1 MKKEY
6 STIWLRH
13 KQTRVTATLA
23 FRNFDTSKDGGRVE
37 MYLVGSEL
45 AVHTF
50 GGLEVQTL
58 YLPAGRID
66 AEVK

>member
-1 MKKEY
+1 MNEY

-13 KQTRVTATLA
+13 KKTRVTAKLV
-23 FRNFDTSKDGGRVE
+23 FRNFNTSKDGGGVE
-37 MYLVGSEL
+37 MYLVGRDI

-50 GGLEVQTL
+50 GALELQTL

>member
-1 MKKEY
+1 MKKY

-13 KQTRVTATLA
+13 KQTHVTAHLT
-23 FRNFDTSKDGGRVE
+23 FRNFNTSKDGGRVE
-37 MYLVGSEL
+37 MYLVGREI

-50 GGLEVQTL
+50 GALELQTL

>member
-1 MKKEY
+1 MNKY
-6 STIWLRH
+6 SRIWLRH
-13 KQTRVTATLA
+13 KKTRVIAELA
-23 FRNFDTSKDGGRVE
+23 FRNFSETGDYGRVE
-37 MYLVGSEL
+37 MYLVGSEI

-50 GGLEVQTL
+50 GALELQTL